1 MVFDVLAVD
10 GESITAWSYAKRRD
24 RLEQLGLDGA
34 AWMTPDT
41 FDDGHALYDAVC
53 ERGLEGVVAKWRRAS
68 YRPGQRGWIKV
79 KNPAYW
85 RRPGRE
91 GCDEA
96 DTCLNP
102 GSSRVWPRRLLIFD
116 LIFALCSGDSRRQ
129 PA

>member
-1 MVFDVLAVD
+1 MIFDVLAAD
-10 GESITAWSYAKRRD
+10 GESVTAWSYARRRD
-24 RLEQLGLDGA
+24 RLEQLGLDGP

-85 RRPGRE
+85 RRPYE
-91 GCDEA
+91 MA
-96 DTCLNP
+96 AM
-102 GSSRVWPRRLLIFD
+102 SRSY
-116 LIFALCSGDSRRQ
+116 A
-129 PA
+129 